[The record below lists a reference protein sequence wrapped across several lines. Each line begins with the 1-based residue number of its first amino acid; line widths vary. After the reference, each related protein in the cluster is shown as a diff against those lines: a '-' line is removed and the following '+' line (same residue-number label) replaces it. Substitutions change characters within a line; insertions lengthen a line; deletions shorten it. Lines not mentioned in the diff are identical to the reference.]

1 MPDDAD
7 ITVLSER
14 ARVAEALAKRSNTTY
29 QLVQAVAIGPTV
41 AALVYWK
48 DLPVNWID
56 NPASVP
62 AVFWVFAIPAAI
74 LVPATVTLF
83 ILTAVRV
90 GQSSRATAELRRAQ
104 LA

>member
-1 MPDDAD
+1 MLDDAD
-7 ITVLSER
+7 ITDLSER
-14 ARVAEALAKRSNTTY
+14 ARAAEALAKRSNTAY

-56 NPASVP
+56 KPASVP
-62 AVFWVFAIPAAI
+62 AVFWVFAIPAAV
-74 LVPATVTLF
+74 LVPATAVLF
-83 ILTAVRV
+83 ILTAIRV
-90 GQSSRATAELRRAQ
+90 GKSSRAAAELRRAQ